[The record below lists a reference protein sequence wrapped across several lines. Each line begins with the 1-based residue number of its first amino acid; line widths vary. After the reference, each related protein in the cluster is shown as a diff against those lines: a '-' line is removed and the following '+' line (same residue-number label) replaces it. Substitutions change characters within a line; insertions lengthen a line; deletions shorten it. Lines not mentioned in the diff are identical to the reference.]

1 LQLQFFRSVLFCY
14 SYRFHLT
21 TSPSLSLQAERARV
35 FLPGCLLAM
44 RFDKLARKFLATVL
58 LASTRLWLR
67 AYVSAS

>member
-1 LQLQFFRSVLFCY
+1 LR
-14 SYRFHLT
+14 
-21 TSPSLSLQAERARV
+21 AERAIV

-67 AYVSAS
+67 AYVSAF